1 MAAPY
6 YTESR
11 GDDRMVA
18 ARVNKSGSSLV
29 WRGPYEAKGVPK
41 GAGWRWDPLNRVWT
55 APADPLSLRR
65 LLEVAEEEGV
75 RVELDEGAAR
85 LLQGEPA
92 GEPNLPQVEIPTPN
106 GLRPFP
112 FQVEGARFL
121 LSREGALLGDEMGL
135 GKTVQVL
142 LAVNADPSIRKV
154 LIVCPASVKL
164 NWEREARRWLTRHF
178 ETLVLSGATP
188 SPIPTP
194 KGDEGLFVVINYDI
208 VAAWEEELRRHV
220 WDLMVL
226 DEAHYVKD
234 PNAKRSKAILGP
246 KARNPIPA
254 RKRVAL
260 TGTPIVNRPVELW
273 PILAW
278 LDYRVWGNFWAY
290 AKRYCDAHYNGYGWD
305 FRGASNLEELRRRLR
320 PYMLRREKGE
330 VLQDLPEKIREI
342 IILPRNG
349 LSALVEEEWA
359 IWNQYQERL
368 SSLREQAQRAR
379 QAKDKEELA
388 RILSEIRA
396 VSQVAF
402 NSMSTIRARLAE
414 AKAPKV
420 AAFVKDL
427 LEEKEKVVVFAHHR
441 AVLEYLREALKEYH
455 PVLVWGGMSAQ
466 ARQAAV
472 DAFQSGEAG
481 VFLGS
486 ITAAAEGI
494 TLTASDTLVFAELDW
509 RPGKMLQAEDRV
521 HRIGQD
527 RGVLIYYLVI
537 EDSLEARMANVI
549 ASKME
554 VIRKAV
560 ENGGE
565 EEVPLLLE
573 EVAKEP
579 RKAAPTSNGKGI
591 RLTPEEEALVR
602 EALQIVAGYDPDKAR
617 ARNGV
622 GFSKFDGELGHELAQ
637 TPHYTPRQALVAL
650 RLARKYRGQLPPD
663 LAERVTALA
672 EKLLTQ
678 GE

>member
-1 MAAPY
+1 
-6 YTESR
+6 
-11 GDDRMVA
+11 MVA
-18 ARVNKSGSSLV
+18 AKVSKSGSFLV

-55 APADPLSLRR
+55 APADPFFLRR
-65 LLEVAEEEGV
+65 LLEVAEGEGV
-75 RVELDEGAAR
+75 KVELDEGATR

-92 GEPNLPQVEIPTPN
+92 GEPNLLQVEIPTPN

-121 LSREGALLGDEMGL
+121 LNREGALLGDEMGL

-142 LAVNADPSIRKV
+142 LAANADPTIRKALV
-154 LIVCPASVKL
+154 ICPASVKL
-164 NWEREARRWLTRHF
+164 NWEREAKRWLVRPF
-178 ETLVLSGATP
+178 ETLVLSGTTP

-194 KGDEGLFVVINYDI
+194 KGDKGLFVVINYDI

-234 PNAKRSKAILGP
+234 PKAKRTRAILGP

-278 LDYRVWGNFWAY
+278 LDYRAWGNFWAY
-290 AKRYCDAHYNGYGWD
+290 AKRYCNAHYNGYGWD
-305 FRGASNLEELRRRLR
+305 FRGASNLEELRARLR
-320 PYMLRREKGE
+320 PYMLRREKAE
-330 VLQDLPEKIREI
+330 VLKDLPEKIREI
-342 IILPRNG
+342 IVLPRNG
-349 LSALVEEEWA
+349 LSSLVEEEWA
-359 IWNQYQERL
+359 IWNQYQEKL
-368 SSLREQAQRAR
+368 SSLREQAERAR
-379 QAKDKEELA
+379 QAKDKDELA
-388 RILSEIRA
+388 RILAEIRS
-396 VSQVAF
+396 VGRVAF
-402 NSMSTIRARLAE
+402 SAMSTIRARLAE

-427 LEEKEKVVVFAHHR
+427 LEEKQKVVVFAHHR
-441 AVLEYLREALKEYH
+441 AVLEYLQKALGEYR

-472 DAFQSGEAG
+472 DAFQNGDAR

-527 RGVLIYYLVI
+527 RGVLIYYLVV

-560 ENGGE
+560 ENNGE
-565 EEVPLLLE
+565 EEEIPLLLE
-573 EVAKEP
+573 EVAQEP
-579 RKAAPTSNGKGI
+579 RRAAPTSSGKGI

-622 GFSKFDGELGHELAQ
+622 GFSKFDGELGHRLAKA
-637 TPHYTPRQALVAL
+637 PHYSPRQALVAL
-650 RLARKYRGQLPPD
+650 RLARKYRRQLPPD
-663 LAERVTALA
+663 LAEKVVALA
-672 EKLLTQ
+672 ERLLTQ

>member
-1 MAAPY
+1 
-6 YTESR
+6 
-11 GDDRMVA
+11 MVA
-18 ARVNKSGSSLV
+18 ARVSKSGPSLV

-55 APADPLSLRR
+55 APADPPSLRR

-75 RVELDEGAAR
+75 RVELDEGATH
-85 LLQGEPA
+85 LLRGESA
-92 GEPNLPQVEIPTPN
+92 GEPNLLQVEIPTPN
-106 GLRPFP
+106 GFRPFP

-142 LAVNADPSIRKV
+142 LAVNADPSIRRV
-154 LIVCPASVKL
+154 LVVCPASVKL
-164 NWEREARRWLTRHF
+164 NWEREARRWLVRPF
-178 ETLVLSGATP
+178 ETLVLSGTTP
-188 SPIPTP
+188 SPIPAP
-194 KGDEGLFVVINYDI
+194 KGDKGLFVVINYDI
-208 VAAWEEELRRHV
+208 VAAWEGELRRHV
-220 WDLMVL
+220 WDLMAL

-278 LDYRVWGNFWAY
+278 LDYRTWGNFWAY
-290 AKRYCDAHYNGYGWD
+290 AKRYCNAHYNGYGWD
-305 FRGASNLEELRRRLR
+305 FRGASNLEELRARLR
-320 PYMLRREKGE
+320 PYMLRREKAE
-330 VLQDLPEKIREI
+330 VLKDLPEKIREI
-342 IILPRNG
+342 IVLPRNG
-349 LSALVEEEWA
+349 LSSLVEEEWA
-359 IWNQYQERL
+359 VWNKYQGRL
-368 SSLREQAQRAR
+368 ASLREEAERAR
-379 QAKDKEELA
+379 QAKDKDELA
-388 RILSEIRA
+388 RILAEIRA

-402 NSMSTIRARLAE
+402 NAMSTIRARLAE

-427 LEEKEKVVVFAHHR
+427 LEEKQKVVVFAHHR
-441 AVLEYLREALKEYH
+441 AVLEYLQKALEEYR
-455 PVLVWGGMSAQ
+455 PVLVWGGMGAQ

-472 DAFQSGEAG
+472 DAFQSGEAR

-549 ASKME
+549 ASKMG

-573 EVAKEP
+573 EVAEEP
-579 RKAAPTSNGKGI
+579 RRAAPTSNGKGI

-622 GFSKFDGELGHELAQ
+622 GFSKFDGELGHRLAK
-637 TPHYTPRQALVAL
+637 TSHYSPRQALVAL
-650 RLARKYRGQLPPD
+650 RLARKYRRQLPPD
-663 LAERVTALA
+663 LAEEVVALA
-672 EKLLTQ
+672 ERLLTQ

>member
-1 MAAPY
+1 
-6 YTESR
+6 
-11 GDDRMVA
+11 MVA

-75 RVELDEGAAR
+75 RVELDEGATH
-85 LLQGEPA
+85 LLRGESAQGSDF
-92 GEPNLPQVEIPTPN
+92 PQVEIPTPE

-142 LAVNADPSIRKV
+142 LAVNADPSIRRV
-154 LIVCPASVKL
+154 LVICPASVKL
-164 NWEREARRWLTRHF
+164 NWEREARRWLVRPF
-178 ETLVLSGATP
+178 ETLVLSGTTP
-188 SPIPTP
+188 SPIPAP
-194 KGDEGLFVVINYDI
+194 QGGQGAFVVINYDI
-208 VAAWEEELRRHV
+208 VAAWEGELRRCT
-220 WDLMVL
+220 WDLLVL

-234 PNAKRSKAILGP
+234 PNAKRSRAILGP
-246 KARNPIPA
+246 KARNPISA

-278 LDYRVWGNFWAY
+278 LDHRAWGNFWSF
-290 AKRYCDAHYNGYGWD
+290 AKRYCNAHYNGYGWD
-305 FRGASNLEELRRRLR
+305 FRGASNLEELRARLR
-320 PYMLRREKGE
+320 PYMLRREKAE
-330 VLQDLPEKIREI
+330 VLKDLPEKIREI
-342 IILPRNG
+342 IVLPRNG
-349 LSALVEEEWA
+349 FSSLVEEEWA
-359 IWNQYQERL
+359 VWNKYQGRL
-368 SSLREQAQRAR
+368 ASLREEAERAR
-379 QAKDKEELA
+379 QAKDKDELA
-388 RILSEIRA
+388 RILAEIRA

-402 NSMSTIRARLAE
+402 NAMSTIRARLAE

-427 LEEKEKVVVFAHHR
+427 LEEKQKVVVFAHHR
-441 AVLEYLREALKEYH
+441 AVLEYLQKALEEYR

-466 ARQAAV
+466 ARQVAV
-472 DAFQSGEAG
+472 DAFQSGEAR

-573 EVAKEP
+573 E
-579 RKAAPTSNGKGI
+579 AAPASNGKGI

-622 GFSKFDGELGHELAQ
+622 GFSKFDGELGHGLAKIS
-637 TPHYTPRQALVAL
+637 HYSPRQALVAL
-650 RLARKYRGQLPPD
+650 RLARKYRRQLPPD
-663 LAERVTALA
+663 LAEEVVALA
-672 EKLLTQ
+672 ERLLTQ

>member
-1 MAAPY
+1 MMTAKV
-6 YTESR
+6 SKV
-11 GDDRMVA
+11 GDLLR
-18 ARVNKSGSSLV
+18 
-29 WRGPYEAKGVPK
+29 WRGPYETRYVPK
-41 GAGWRWDPLNRVWT
+41 EAGWRWNPLERVWT
-55 APADPLSLRR
+55 APADLYSLRR

-75 RVELDEGAAR
+75 KVELDEGATR

-92 GEPNLPQVEIPTPN
+92 GEPNLPQVEIPAPN

-142 LAVNADPSIRKV
+142 LAVNADPSIRRV
-154 LIVCPASVKL
+154 LVVCPASVKL
-164 NWEREARRWLTRHF
+164 NWEREARRWLVRPF
-178 ETLVLSGATP
+178 ETLVLSGTTP

-194 KGDEGLFVVINYDI
+194 KGDKGLFVVINYDI
-208 VAAWEEELRRHV
+208 AAVWEEELRRHV

-234 PNAKRSKAILGP
+234 PKAKRTRAILGP

-278 LDYRVWGNFWAY
+278 LDYRAWGNFWAY
-290 AKRYCDAHYNGYGWD
+290 AKRYCNAHYNGYGWD
-305 FRGASNLEELRRRLR
+305 FRGASNLEELRARLR
-320 PYMLRREKGE
+320 PYMLRREKAE
-330 VLQDLPEKIREI
+330 VLKDLPEKIREI
-342 IILPRNG
+342 IVLPRNG
-349 LSALVEEEWA
+349 LSSLVEEEWA
-359 IWNQYQERL
+359 IWNQYQEKL
-368 SSLREQAQRAR
+368 SSLREQAERAR
-379 QAKDKEELA
+379 QAKDKDELA
-388 RILSEIRA
+388 RILAEIRS

-402 NSMSTIRARLAE
+402 SAMSTIRARLAE
-414 AKAPKV
+414 AKAAKV
-420 AAFVKDL
+420 GAFVKDL

-441 AVLEYLREALKEYH
+441 AVLEYLQDALREYR

-472 DAFQSGEAG
+472 DAFQNGDAR

-527 RGVLIYYLVI
+527 RGVLIYYLVV

-560 ENGGE
+560 ENNGE
-565 EEVPLLLE
+565 EEEIHLLE
-573 EVAKEP
+573 EVVAEES
-579 RKAAPTSNGKGI
+579 RRAAPASNGKGI

-602 EALQIVAGYDPDKAR
+602 EALQIVAGYDPDRAR

-622 GFSKFDGELGHELAQ
+622 GFSKFDGVLGHELAEA
-637 TPHYTPRQALVAL
+637 PHYSPRQALVAL
-650 RLARKYRGQLPPD
+650 RLARKYRRQLPPD
-663 LAERVTALA
+663 LAEEVVALA
-672 EKLLTQ
+672 ERLLTQ

>member
-1 MAAPY
+1 
-6 YTESR
+6 
-11 GDDRMVA
+11 MVA
-18 ARVNKSGSSLV
+18 AKVNKSGSSLV

-55 APADPLSLRR
+55 APADPFFLRR

-75 RVELDEGAAR
+75 KVELDEGATR
-85 LLQGEPA
+85 LLQGVPA

-121 LSREGALLGDEMGL
+121 LGREGALLGDEMGL

-142 LAVNADPSIRKV
+142 LAVNADPTIRKV
-154 LIVCPASVKL
+154 LVICPASVKL
-164 NWEREARRWLTRHF
+164 NWEREAKRWLVRPF
-178 ETLVLSGATP
+178 ETLVLSGTTP
-188 SPIPTP
+188 SPIPHP
-194 KGDEGLFVVINYDI
+194 QGGLFVVINYDI

-234 PNAKRSKAILGP
+234 PKAKRTRAILGP

-278 LDYRVWGNFWAY
+278 LDYRAWGNFWGY
-290 AKRYCDAHYNGYGWD
+290 VKRYCNAHYNGYGWD
-305 FRGASNLEELRRRLR
+305 FRGASNLEELRARLR
-320 PYMLRREKGE
+320 PYMLRREKAE
-330 VLQDLPEKIREI
+330 VLKDLPEKIREI
-342 IILPRNG
+342 IVLPRNG
-349 LSALVEEEWA
+349 LSSLVEEEWA
-359 IWNQYQERL
+359 VWNKYQGRL
-368 SSLREQAQRAR
+368 ASLREEAERAR
-379 QAKDKEELA
+379 RAKDKDELA
-388 RILSEIRA
+388 RILAEIRA

-402 NSMSTIRARLAE
+402 SAMSTIRARLAE

-427 LEEKEKVVVFAHHR
+427 LEEKQKVVVFAHHR
-441 AVLEYLREALKEYH
+441 AVLEYLQKDLGEYR

-472 DAFQSGEAG
+472 DAFQNGDAR

-560 ENGGE
+560 EDNG
-565 EEVPLLLE
+565 EVPLLLE
-573 EVAKEP
+573 EVAEEP
-579 RKAAPTSNGKGI
+579 KKAAHTSNGKGI

-622 GFSKFDGELGHELAQ
+622 GFSKFDGELGHELAKA
-637 TPHYTPRQALVAL
+637 PHYSPRQALVAL
-650 RLARKYRGQLPPD
+650 RLARKYRRQLPPD
-663 LAERVTALA
+663 LAEEVVALA
-672 EKLLTQ
+672 ERLLTQ